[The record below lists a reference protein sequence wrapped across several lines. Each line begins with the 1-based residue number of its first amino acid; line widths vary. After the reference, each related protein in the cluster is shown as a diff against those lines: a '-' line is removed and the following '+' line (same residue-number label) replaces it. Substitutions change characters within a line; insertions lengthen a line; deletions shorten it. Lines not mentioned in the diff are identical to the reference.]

1 MVDIKEV
8 FPELIDLNFFVP
20 EFLINL
26 FEFDFEEGELVVVF
40 GGDWEGSEVG
50 RRDGAMVV

>member
-20 EFLINL
+20 EFLIN
-26 FEFDFEEGELVVVF
+26 FFKFDFEEGELVVDF

-50 RRDGAMVV
+50 GRDGAMVV